1 MRARGFTLLEV
12 LVALVIIGVA
22 LAASM
27 RGAMSL
33 TSTAEYSRD
42 KLLALLTAE
51 NRLLEL
57 RLARE
62 RLEPGEEILPC
73 EQGGIAFTCVQA
85 VKPTPN
91 PFFRRVEVDR
101 EANTLVWPNG
111 VDFCPDVLYHEAT
124 GAPLPLTGGISLDLS
139 IDSGTYAGVVT
150 VLASAT
156 NGLGAGTTANAGIS
170 DLVLDINKAL
180 QDAGLG
186 AVIRVQD
193 ERGVIVFVSDYSFT
207 ITSDAADNLDQLGFG
222 LGTLSSV
229 LSTPDYEV
237 AAGTT
242 LPANGV
248 LTGDVTVSDNVV
260 RLRIPGMVC
269 DGTVWDVPLVN
280 AGLHLRVRRA
290 G

>member
-1 MRARGFTLLEV
+1 VRARGFTLLEV

-91 PFFRRVEVDR
+91 PFFRRVEVRVYRSD
-101 EANTLVWPNG
+101 EAGNRQQLAE
-111 VDFCPDVLYHEAT
+111 LM
-124 GAPLPLTGGISLDLS
+124 
-139 IDSGTYAGVVT
+139 T
-150 VLASAT
+150 VLPT
-156 NGLGAGTTANAGIS
+156 N
-170 DLVLDINKAL
+170 
-180 QDAGLG
+180 Q
-186 AVIRVQD
+186 
-193 ERGVIVFVSDYSFT
+193 
-207 ITSDAADNLDQLGFG
+207 
-222 LGTLSSV
+222 
-229 LSTPDYEV
+229 
-237 AAGTT
+237 
-242 LPANGV
+242 
-248 LTGDVTVSDNVV
+248 
-260 RLRIPGMVC
+260 
-269 DGTVWDVPLVN
+269 
-280 AGLHLRVRRA
+280 
-290 G
+290 

>member
-73 EQGGIAFTCVQA
+73 EQGGIAFTCAQA

-91 PFFRRVEVDR
+91 PFFRRVEVRVFRSD
-101 EANTLVWPNG
+101 EAGNRQQLAE
-111 VDFCPDVLYHEAT
+111 LM
-124 GAPLPLTGGISLDLS
+124 
-139 IDSGTYAGVVT
+139 T
-150 VLASAT
+150 VMPT
-156 NGLGAGTTANAGIS
+156 N
-170 DLVLDINKAL
+170 
-180 QDAGLG
+180 Q
-186 AVIRVQD
+186 
-193 ERGVIVFVSDYSFT
+193 
-207 ITSDAADNLDQLGFG
+207 
-222 LGTLSSV
+222 
-229 LSTPDYEV
+229 
-237 AAGTT
+237 
-242 LPANGV
+242 
-248 LTGDVTVSDNVV
+248 
-260 RLRIPGMVC
+260 
-269 DGTVWDVPLVN
+269 
-280 AGLHLRVRRA
+280 
-290 G
+290 